1 MKPYK
6 VGMCFRYKVKRWN
19 RHDERFDYYKLLR
32 RKKIKKK
39 KGVLFLYDVEGW
51 EYIDW
56 KKEYKAVN
64 KTMTIHQI
72 RSEHMN
78 NTTFEKMNSDNLDAA
93 VALEYLNN

>member
-6 VGMCFRYKVKRWN
+6 VGMCFRYKAKHWS
-19 RHDERFDYYKLLR
+19 RHDGKFDYYKLLR

-51 EYIDW
+51 EYIGW

-78 NTTFEKMNSDNLDAA
+78 NITFKKMNSSDLDAA
-93 VALEYLNN
+93 IALEYLNT